1 MFFLVTGGKSGVA
14 RHYTSCHIQENTLE
28 DDGVELSECELLAKV
43 EEETQI
49 FIPTPL
55 NTKDIDGFD
64 GTE

>member
-1 MFFLVTGGKSGVA
+1 MA

-28 DDGVELSECELLAKV
+28 DDGVELPECELLAKL
-43 EEETQI
+43 EEGTQI

-64 GTE
+64 GTK